1 MIGLCIIV
9 QIYGTGESKEQNG
22 FIESSCFDSKVTF
35 IIVYVLLFLKI
46 RFFLSTHLRI
56 LLMLLKS

>member
-22 FIESSCFDSKVTF
+22 FIESSYFDSKVTF

-46 RFFLSTHLRI
+46 RFFFCQPT
-56 LLMLLKS
+56 